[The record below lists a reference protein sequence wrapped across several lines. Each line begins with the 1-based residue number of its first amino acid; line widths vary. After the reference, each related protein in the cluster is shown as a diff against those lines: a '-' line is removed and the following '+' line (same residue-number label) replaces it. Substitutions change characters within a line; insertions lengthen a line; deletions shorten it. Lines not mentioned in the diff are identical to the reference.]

1 MDRGE
6 RWGNQREEEDEET
19 GHGSKPVVCEIGD
32 GLFKDVFIK
41 IQLDTDMIK
50 KKSHC
55 SV

>member
-1 MDRGE
+1 MK
-6 RWGNQREEEDEET
+6 
-19 GHGSKPVVCEIGD
+19 KPVMVQSQWCVKLETD
-32 GLFKDVFIK
+32 FFEDVFIK